1 MKAASLN
8 SGPGKAVA
16 VGAVCG
22 LILLLSL
29 FGTWAQV
36 VCELEPCPYP
46 SGWEVLLVLDVPI
59 ALLAVTSIALG
70 VLVVIRPVPV
80 LALALALAGL
90 VAVVLVVVAP
100 FVEDGGT
107 QPVDFGGSW
116 FLGLLAALGVVI
128 AGLLGFFLLRPARA
142 DKEDDEG

>member
-59 ALLAVTSIALG
+59 ALLAVASIALG
-70 VLVVIRPVPV
+70 VLVVIRPVPS
-80 LALALALAGL
+80 LALALAMAGL
-90 VAVVLVVVAP
+90 ASVVIVVIAP
-100 FVEDGGT
+100 FVEDGGA

-116 FLGLLAALGVVI
+116 FLGLLAALGVLA
-128 AGLLGFFLLRPARA
+128 AGLLGFFLLRPSGG
-142 DKEDDEG
+142 DETEEEG